1 MRILFSANEAP
12 RTDTTLPR
20 SQKILTLTTDIGL
33 LAYWALSALLALGLL
48 RAPEW
53 LLFADYHEP
62 IMTAW
67 NWSFLPLDVLLSVLG
82 IAAVSADARGCAEG
96 AALSQIS
103 LSLTFCAGFM
113 ALSFWAIRCE
123 FDPIWWGVNL
133 FLAVWPV
140 PFLARGVFRTAAS

>member
-1 MRILFSANEAP
+1 MTQAQRAHMIA
-12 RTDTTLPR
+12 
-20 SQKILTLTTDIGL
+20 TDIGL
-33 LAYWALSALLALGLL
+33 LSYWALSALLALHLL
-48 RAPEW
+48 PAPESW
-53 LLFADYHEP
+53 LYAGYHDAA
-62 IMTAW
+62 IVAW

-123 FDPIWWGVNL
+123 FDPVWWGVNL

-140 PFLARGVFRTAAS
+140 PFLARGVLRAA